1 MFEWVRP
8 TTFQSSGWLY
18 KWMCC
23 TLESHSLLLILQSMD
38 NLYSPKSPEGS
49 INDDLMESLAMA
61 PRKPHGHVSLT
72 KTTLTNNNVRGDDSG
87 ANEMVG
93 MENLSATL
101 LIFLLQHVIHCFY
114 YCCVV
119 GGNL

>member
-1 MFEWVRP
+1 MDRP
-8 TTFQSSGWLY
+8 IR
-18 KWMCC
+18 KWFKD
-23 TLESHSLLLILQSMD
+23 S
-38 NLYSPKSPEGS
+38 
-49 INDDLMESLAMA
+49 
-61 PRKPHGHVSLT
+61 SLT

-101 LIFLLQHVIHCFY
+101 QNFYVMHCFY

-119 GGNL
+119 GGSQELL

>member
-1 MFEWVRP
+1 MDVR
-8 TTFQSSGWLY
+8 
-18 KWMCC
+18 KWFKD
-23 TLESHSLLLILQSMD
+23 S
-38 NLYSPKSPEGS
+38 
-49 INDDLMESLAMA
+49 
-61 PRKPHGHVSLT
+61 SLT
-72 KTTLTNNNVRGDDSG
+72 SLTTLTNNNVRGDDSG

-119 GGNL
+119 GGNLEVL